1 MDDNAEE
8 LGSSTNPIGIGIHES
23 RIQPTSMDVA
33 VSVDGVRATSI
44 TKDTAQASAEQ
55 VVENLHSASSILS
68 ETRYDAGI
76 HLQSQIA
83 HMDLDDSLPPL
94 PGFRP
99 QGEGQNPT
107 VEVKREDTD
116 FIPTERLPFRTEQAL
131 ENLDSS
137 TFTLDAATNFEFG
150 NINDD
155 MHAGVDNHIPKE
167 ETLFV
172 PDEHNLVF
180 ESENINDPNTLRLL
194 EASIEAVS
202 SPIAPWFDYKSSQRL
217 DNTLESWVQTT
228 EPNQYLSSDPS
239 QLHGLEGV
247 GQDYHTAPIN
257 EAKSPRELEMET
269 PAKSPKKKRSRAKTG
284 PRAKSAREW
293 FERSKD
299 LQPSLPKIAGVKRKR
314 SKKNREDATSNPQKR
329 RKSKKQTSEKSG
341 KKTRSKKKSIKVMA
355 AMFES
360 LRHSDPI
367 EARIALG
374 DLPQAD
380 PIIATTKGNQFQQ
393 IMKGLPE
400 HVDEKSV
407 KSDKKK
413 LEEVTRSFGYGNCV
427 ARDGKWLIRGMQ
439 TALLNHQVVG
449 VSWMLGR
456 EFCKEGP
463 WGGILGDEMGMGK
476 TLEAL
481 GCIVSNRPS
490 EDDLKTHSKTTL
502 IVAPAASIEQW
513 KDEIRKHADK
523 KYIGTILHFK
533 QSQDLE
539 YETLNTFGI
548 ILASYQEV
556 SNQFPNRKLRAELQ
570 NYCGTVEEWREKF
583 DDNLGP
589 LFKVPFWLSVAC
601 QNLSGR
607 HRWGMS
613 GTPITN
619 SLDELYPY
627 FKFLKADWAGNL
639 RDFQYLY
646 GNTADDE
653 SEDRLGVVMNI
664 LMLRRTMSD
673 RFMGRPLYEIPMG
686 HISVRHIRLTKEE
699 RVIYNV
705 VESRFVDI
713 INAALRKQRKKDRRV
728 RLRDLEIY
736 IIFLLRL
743 RQAVSH
749 PFLLEPVFKK
759 TLRVCDLTEIKRRLK
774 GVDGRKPLFQQIG
787 KWCAKKTTTLEPTV
801 EDQNDENP
809 QSAFGSSQFGY
820 KLDID
825 TQVNVAIASKK
836 EDVCRLCYQEPID
849 GYKAEC
855 EHIFCKECLDD
866 HVNEER
872 YQNGRII
879 PKCPDCNKALTN
891 SEPLRESDIEDS
903 DIEDSTRRS
912 GSLRSMPQVRQLGRD
927 SFNYHPTFSKS
938 HSRFLLECDRAY
950 PEPAAPSA
958 KTIAVKETILKWV
971 FDAPD
976 DKIIIFVEFKM
987 TGAILG
993 RMLEAEGIGFV
1004 YFFGGMTSVAT
1015 QNAIRGF
1022 HDKKHI
1028 KVMIAS
1034 FRRCSVALNLTCANR
1049 VILVDLW
1056 WNIAIEMQ
1064 AFARVFRI
1072 GQTKITHFLRI
1083 VADNTIDN
1091 RIEALQEEKVKNI
1104 SKALESGKRN
1114 NKLTNE
1120 EIAALFGH
1128 LKTFD
1133 DGSFEIVPDKEGNTE
1148 LDDELEEIEEAEEI

>member
-1 MDDNAEE
+1 
-8 LGSSTNPIGIGIHES
+8 
-23 RIQPTSMDVA
+23 
-33 VSVDGVRATSI
+33 
-44 TKDTAQASAEQ
+44 
-55 VVENLHSASSILS
+55 
-68 ETRYDAGI
+68 
-76 HLQSQIA
+76 
-83 HMDLDDSLPPL
+83 
-94 PGFRP
+94 
-99 QGEGQNPT
+99 
-107 VEVKREDTD
+107 
-116 FIPTERLPFRTEQAL
+116 
-131 ENLDSS
+131 
-137 TFTLDAATNFEFG
+137 
-150 NINDD
+150 
-155 MHAGVDNHIPKE
+155 
-167 ETLFV
+167 
-172 PDEHNLVF
+172 
-180 ESENINDPNTLRLL
+180 
-194 EASIEAVS
+194 
-202 SPIAPWFDYKSSQRL
+202 
-217 DNTLESWVQTT
+217 
-228 EPNQYLSSDPS
+228 
-239 QLHGLEGV
+239 
-247 GQDYHTAPIN
+247 
-257 EAKSPRELEMET
+257 
-269 PAKSPKKKRSRAKTG
+269 
-284 PRAKSAREW
+284 
-293 FERSKD
+293 
-299 LQPSLPKIAGVKRKR
+299 
-314 SKKNREDATSNPQKR
+314 
-329 RKSKKQTSEKSG
+329 
-341 KKTRSKKKSIKVMA
+341 MA

-556 SNQFPNRKLRAELQ
+556 SNQFPSKKLRAELQ

-619 SLDELYPY
+619 SLD
-627 FKFLKADWAGNL
+627 
-639 RDFQYLY
+639 
-646 GNTADDE
+646 
-653 SEDRLGVVMNI
+653 
-664 LMLRRTMSD
+664 
-673 RFMGRPLYEIPMG
+673 
-686 HISVRHIRLTKEE
+686 
-699 RVIYNV
+699 
-705 VESRFVDI
+705 
-713 INAALRKQRKKDRRV
+713 V

-801 EDQNDENP
+801 EDQNDESP

-825 TQVNVAIASKK
+825 TQVNIAIASKK

-849 GYKAEC
+849 GYIAEC
-855 EHIFCKECLDD
+855 KHIFCKECLDD

-891 SEPLRESDIEDS
+891 SEPLRESDTEDS

-938 HSRFLLECDRAY
+938 HSRFLRECDRAY

-1104 SKALESGKRN
+1104 SKALESGKRH
-1114 NKLTNE
+1114 KLTNE

-1133 DGSFEIVPDKEGNTE
+1133 DGSFEIVPGKEGDAE
-1148 LDDELEEIEEAEEI
+1148 LDDELEEIEEVEEI

>member
-1 MDDNAEE
+1 MD
-8 LGSSTNPIGIGIHES
+8 S
-23 RIQPTSMDVA
+23 
-33 VSVDGVRATSI
+33 
-44 TKDTAQASAEQ
+44 
-55 VVENLHSASSILS
+55 
-68 ETRYDAGI
+68 DA
-76 HLQSQIA
+76 
-83 HMDLDDSLPPL
+83 SLPTL
-94 PGFRP
+94 PGFQP
-99 QGEGQNPT
+99 QGEGQIST
-107 VEVKREDTD
+107 VKVKREDTD
-116 FIPTERLPFRTEQAL
+116 FIPAARLPFRTEQAL
-131 ENLDSS
+131 QNLDHS
-137 TFTLDAATNFEFG
+137 TFTLNAATNFEFG
-150 NINDD
+150 NINSD
-155 MHAGVDNHIPKE
+155 MHAGLDHDFPNE

-172 PDEHNLVF
+172 PNKNNIIS
-180 ESENINDPNTLRLL
+180 ESENLNDPNTLRVR
-194 EASIEAVS
+194 EASCEAV
-202 SPIAPWFDYKSSQRL
+202 PGPMAPWSDYKSSQRL
-217 DNTLESWVQTT
+217 DNTLESWLQTT
-228 EPNQYLSSDPS
+228 EPNQNLSSDPP

-247 GQDYHTAPIN
+247 EQDYHTAPIN
-257 EAKSPRELEMET
+257 KTKSPRELEMEI
-269 PAKSPKKKRSRAKTG
+269 PAKSSKKKRSRAKAG

-299 LQPSLPKIAGVKRKR
+299 LQSCLPNIAGVKRKR
-314 SKKNREDATSNPQKR
+314 SKKNREDATSSPQKR
-329 RKSKKQTSEKSG
+329 RRSKKQAADKSG
-341 KKTRSKKKSIKVMA
+341 KKTRSNKKSIKVMA

-380 PIIATTKGNQFQQ
+380 PIFATTKGNQFQQ

-400 HVDEKSV
+400 HVDEKSA

-476 TLEAL
+476 TLQAL

-556 SNQFPNRKLRAELQ
+556 SNQFPTKKLRAELQ

-589 LFKVPFWLSVAC
+589 LFKVPFWRCQLRAKIYQGVTAGAC
-601 QNLSGR
+601 QGPQLRIPLMIGPAAYAIS
-607 HRWGMS
+607 S
-613 GTPITN
+613 IFTETPQT
-619 SLDELYPY
+619 
-627 FKFLKADWAGNL
+627 
-639 RDFQYLY
+639 
-646 GNTADDE
+646 
-653 SEDRLGVVMNI
+653 
-664 LMLRRTMSD
+664 
-673 RFMGRPLYEIPMG
+673 
-686 HISVRHIRLTKEE
+686 
-699 RVIYNV
+699 V
-705 VESRFVDI
+705 VESRFVEI
-713 INAALRKQRKKDRRV
+713 VNAALRKRRKKNRDQRV
-728 RLRDLEIY
+728 RLRDLDVY

-759 TLRVCDLTEIKRRLK
+759 TLRVCDLMEIKRRLK
-774 GVDGRKPLFQQIG
+774 GVGGRKPLFQQIG
-787 KWCAKKTTTLEPTV
+787 KWCAKKTATLEHTV
-801 EDQNDENP
+801 EDHNDENP
-809 QSAFGSSQFGY
+809 QTAFGNSQFGY

-825 TQVNVAIASKK
+825 SQVDIAIASKK

-849 GYKAEC
+849 GYIAEC

-891 SEPLRESDIEDS
+891 SEPLQQSDTEDS
-903 DIEDSTRRS
+903 DIEDSVRRS
-912 GSLRSMPQVRQLGRD
+912 GSLRSVPQVHQLGRD
-927 SFNYHPTFSKS
+927 SFNHHPTFSKS
-938 HSRFLLECDRAY
+938 HSRFLRECDRAY

-958 KTIAVKETILKWV
+958 KTIAVKEAILKWLS
-971 FDAPD
+971 DARD
-976 DKIIIFVEFKM
+976 DKIIVFVEFKM

-1022 HDKKHI
+1022 HEKKHI

-1072 GQTKITHFLRI
+1072 GQAKITHFLRI
-1083 VADNTIDN
+1083 IADNTIDN

-1133 DGSFEIVPDKEGNTE
+1133 DGSFEIVPDKEGDAE
-1148 LDDELEEIEEAEEI
+1148 LDDELEEIEEAGEI